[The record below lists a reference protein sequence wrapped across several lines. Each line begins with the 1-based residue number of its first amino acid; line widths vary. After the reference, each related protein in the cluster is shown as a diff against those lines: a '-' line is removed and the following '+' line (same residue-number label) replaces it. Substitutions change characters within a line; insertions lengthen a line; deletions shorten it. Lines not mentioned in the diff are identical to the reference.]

1 MPLIGTK
8 LTSEHEPAYFGG
20 RALPSPGVGV
30 MRVAII
36 VVMARLAT
44 GF

>member
-1 MPLIGTK
+1 MPLVGAK

-20 RALPSPGVGV
+20 WALPSPGVGA
-30 MRVAII
+30 MQVAII